1 MPAPTLALTLA
12 VVASCVT
19 AYAWPHLMT
28 GLPEPDDA
36 PDKIP
41 YRRLAGRATT
51 LTVSVLVGVAVALL
65 ARVPQP
71 LWPVWLGVAT
81 IGVWLAVVDGATTWL
96 PLRLTHL
103 LWAATA
109 AGVLALALTAGAS
122 ASFRSA
128 GAALGAGVFFWLFWR
143 LGGGIGFGDV
153 RLAPALA
160 AAAGAIGPTHA
171 LAAVLLGTLVGALH
185 GIVRTACGRRGAY
198 AYGPSLV
205 AGPWLAVALLGG

>member
-1 MPAPTLALTLA
+1 MPELLPALTLA
-12 VVASCVT
+12 VVASSVT
-19 AYAWPHLMT
+19 AYAWPRLMT
-28 GLPEPDDA
+28 GLPEPDEA

-41 YRRLAGRATT
+41 YRRLAGRTTT
-51 LTVSVLVGVAVALL
+51 LTASGLVGAAVALL
-65 ARVPQP
+65 AWVPLP

-96 PLRLTHL
+96 PLRLTQL

-109 AGVLALALTAGAS
+109 AGALALSLTAGPS

-160 AAAGAIGPTHA
+160 AAAGSVGPTHA
-171 LAAVLLGTLVGALH
+171 MAAVLLGTLVGALH
-185 GIVRTACGRRGAY
+185 GVVRTACGRRGAY

-205 AGPWLAVALLGG
+205 AGPWLAVAVLGG